1 MKKII
6 LNLCVFT
13 LFMSACSNEKVVK
26 MTEYGIV
33 PNTQENMSAKMQ
45 EALTLIQQEN
55 EGKDVTLVFEKEDT
69 IFM

>member
-1 MKKII
+1 
-6 LNLCVFT
+6 
-13 LFMSACSNEKVVK
+13 

-55 EGKDVTLVFEKEDT
+55 EGKSVTLVFEKGSYAKVTLAD
-69 IFM
+69 I